1 MQKKKML
8 VMAGLAITTAAHGQ
22 SSTADSLF
30 SNKTIEIQP
39 VEIRSLRVG
48 STSPFAKTEVSR
60 ADIEKVNLGQD
71 LPILL
76 QYTPSAVVTS
86 DAGAGVGY
94 TGLRIRGTD
103 GTRINITLNGIPVNE
118 AESQGAFFVD
128 FPDMASSV
136 NSIQL
141 QRGVGSS
148 TNGAGAFGATM
159 SISTLQQ
166 MEKAGAETNVSFG
179 SFNTQKY
186 TVKAGTGMMEN
197 GLQFDVRL
205 SKISSD
211 GFLDRSASDL
221 KAMQFVAGWK
231 ASEKTSFRFLLMSG
245 KEKTGQAWNG
255 TPEEKLN
262 GSDSALMAHYNNN
275 IGVLYFTPQDSVNL
289 FASGKRKYNYFT
301 YNDQSDNY
309 QQDYYQFFFDHK
321 FSSKLTANAALFFTR
336 GKGFYNEYKV
346 GESYADYGIADY
358 ITSSNDT
365 ITSTD
370 LIRQLWLDTKYYGG
384 VYSLMYTGKKTQV
397 TFGGSLAMYD
407 GKHYGFVKWAQ
418 YNIAPD
424 HQWYSLTANKSDIN
438 FYAKAQQEIGERL
451 SFFGDV
457 QYRTVAYQMNGFRK
471 NPAIMNDVAYGFFN
485 PKAGINY
492 MLQNSARQR
501 QRVYAS
507 VAVANK
513 EPNRDD
519 FEASPTD
526 LPRPERLTDV
536 EAGYEMN
543 ARKWSA
549 SANFYY
555 MSYKDQLILT
565 GKINDVGAYTR
576 TNVDQSYRAGVEVQA
591 AVKPVYWLTINANAT
606 YSQNKII
613 DFVEYQDNYDNV
625 NGEQTVIA
633 HGTTDIAFS
642 PNMIAAGGITFSP
655 LRDAKFGQNVELDI
669 MGKYVGQQFLD
680 NTGNDARSIDAYGLC
695 DIRLRY
701 SIKVKPFRELG
712 LSIMLN
718 NVLNKEYVSNGYT
731 YSYVYGG
738 ATTTQNFF
746 FPQAGFNF
754 LAGVNVKW

>member
-8 VMAGLAITTAAHGQ
+8 SVALWAIAATAQGQ
-22 SSTADSLF
+22 TSVIDSF
-30 SNKTIEIQP
+30 ATKKEIEIQP
-39 VEIRSLRVG
+39 VEIRSLRLG
-48 STSPFAKTEVSR
+48 SRSPFAKTEVSR
-60 ADIEKVNLGQD
+60 ADIEKMNLGQD

-94 TGLRIRGTD
+94 TGIRIRGTD

-166 MEKAGAETNVSFG
+166 REKAGAETNISFG

-186 TVKAGTGMMEN
+186 TVKAGTGLLEN

-205 SKISSD
+205 SKVSSD
-211 GFLDRSASDL
+211 GFIDRSASDL

-231 ASEKTSFRFLLMSG
+231 ASDKTSFRFLLMTG
-245 KEKTGQAWNG
+245 KEKTDQAWNG

-262 GSDSALMAHYNNN
+262 GNDSALMTHYNNN
-275 IGVLYFTPQDSVNL
+275 IGVLYFTPEDSTNL
-289 FASGKRKYNYFT
+289 FTSDPRKYNYFT
-301 YNDQSDNY
+301 YKDQSDNY
-309 QQDYYQFFFDHK
+309 QQDYYQFFFDHQ
-321 FSSKLTANAALFFTR
+321 FSSRFTANAALFFTR

-346 GESYADYGIADY
+346 GQSFADYGLADY
-358 ITSSNDT
+358 VTPSDDT

-384 VYSLMYTGKKTQV
+384 VFSLMYAHKKTQM
-397 TFGGSLAMYD
+397 TFGGSVALYD
-407 GKHYGFVKWAQ
+407 GHHFGFVKWSQ

-424 HQWYSLTANKSDIN
+424 YQWYDLTAHKSDVN
-438 FYAKAQQEIGERL
+438 FYIKAQQDIGKDL
-451 SFFGDV
+451 SLFADL
-457 QYRTVAYQMNGFRK
+457 QYRTVAYEMNGFRK
-471 NPAIMNDVAYGFFN
+471 NPTIMNTASYGFFN

-492 MLQNSARQR
+492 MLSNTSSQR

-507 VAVANK
+507 IAVANK
-513 EPNRDD
+513 EPGRDD

-543 ARKWSA
+543 AKVWSA
-549 SANFYY
+549 SANLYY
-555 MSYKDQLILT
+555 MTYRDQLILT

-576 TNVDQSYRAGVEVQA
+576 TNVDQSYRAGIEVQA
-591 AVKPVYWLTINANAT
+591 AVKPVYWLTINANGT
-606 YSQNKII
+606 YSQNKILN
-613 DFVEYQDNYDNV
+613 FTEYQDDYDNGGQV
-625 NGEQTVIA
+625 SIA

-642 PNMIAAGGITFSP
+642 PNMIAAGGITISP
-655 LRDAKFGQNVELDI
+655 LRNAKFGQNIALDI

-680 NTGNDARSIDAYGLC
+680 NTGDDARSIAAYGLC

-712 LSIMLN
+712 LNIALN

-731 YSYVYGG
+731 YSYVYGA

-754 LAGVNVKW
+754 LAGLNVKW

>member
-1 MQKKKML
+1 
-8 VMAGLAITTAAHGQ
+8 MAGLALTTATHGQ
-22 SSTADSLF
+22 TADSLLT
-30 SNKTIEIQP
+30 NKTIDIQP
-39 VEIRSLRVG
+39 VEIRALRVG
-48 STSPFAKTEVSR
+48 SKAPFANSMISGAE
-60 ADIEKVNLGQD
+60 IEKVNLGQD

-94 TGLRIRGTD
+94 TGLRVRGTD

-148 TNGAGAFGATM
+148 TNGAGSFGATM

-186 TVKAGTGMMEN
+186 TVKAGTGLLQN

-205 SKISSD
+205 SRVSSD
-211 GFLDRSASDL
+211 GFIDRSASDL
-221 KAMQFVAGWK
+221 RSMQLVAGWK
-231 ASEKTSFRFLLMSG
+231 ASEKTSFRFLLMTG

-262 GSDSALMAHYNNN
+262 GNDSALMSHYNNN
-275 IGVLYFTPQDSVNL
+275 VGVLYFTPEDSTNL
-289 FASGKRKYNYFT
+289 FASDKRKYNYFT

-309 QQDYYQFFFDHK
+309 QQDYYQFFFDHQ
-321 FSSKLTANAALFFTR
+321 FSSKITANAALFFTR

-346 GESYADYGIADY
+346 GESYADYGLTDY
-358 ITSSNDT
+358 VTPSDDT
-365 ITSTD
+365 LTATD
-370 LIRQLWLDTKYYGG
+370 LIRQLWIDTKYYGG
-384 VYSLMYTGKKTQV
+384 IYSLMYSAKKTQV
-397 TFGGSLAMYD
+397 TFGGSVAMYD
-407 GKHYGFVKWAQ
+407 GKHFGLVKWAQ

-424 HQWYSLTANKSDIN
+424 HKFYDLTAHKSDIN
-438 FYAKAQQEIGERL
+438 FYLKAQQEIGDNL
-451 SFFGDV
+451 SVFGDL
-457 QYRTVAYQMNGFRK
+457 QYRAVSYEMNGFRK
-471 NPAIMNDVAYGFFN
+471 NPAIMNDVSYGFFN

-492 MLQNSARQR
+492 MLQNAAQQR
-501 QRVYAS
+501 QRIYAS

-519 FEASPTD
+519 FEASPID
-526 LPRPERLTDV
+526 LPRPERLTDI

-543 ARKWSA
+543 TRKWSA

-576 TNVDQSYRAGVEVQA
+576 TNVGQSYRAGVEVQA
-591 AVKPVYWLTINANAT
+591 AVKPVYWMAINANAT
-606 YSQNKII
+606 YSQNKIL
-613 DFVEYQDNYDNV
+613 DFTEYQDDYDN
-625 NGEQTVIA
+625 GGQLSIA

-642 PNMIAAGGITFSP
+642 PNMIAGGGVTFSP
-655 LRDAKFGQNVELDI
+655 LRNAKYGQKVELDI

-680 NTGNDARSIDAYGLC
+680 NTGSEARSIAAYGLC
-695 DIRLRY
+695 DVRLRY
-701 SIKVKPFRELG
+701 SVKVKPFREMG

-731 YSYVYGG
+731 FSYLAGG
-738 ATTTQNFF
+738 ATTTQNYF

>member
-1 MQKKKML
+1 
-8 VMAGLAITTAAHGQ
+8 MAGLAIATTAHGQ
-22 SSTADSLF
+22 TLIADSLF
-30 SNKTIEIQP
+30 SKKTIEIQP

-71 LPILL
+71 LPMLL

-141 QRGVGSS
+141 QRGVGGS

-186 TVKAGTGMMEN
+186 TVKAGTGLMEN

-262 GSDSALMAHYNNN
+262 GNDSALMTHYNNN
-275 IGVLYFTPQDSVNL
+275 IGVLYFTPEDSTNL
-289 FASGKRKYNYFT
+289 FASDKRKYNYFT

-309 QQDYYQFFFDHK
+309 QQDYYQFFFDHQ

-336 GKGFYNEYKV
+336 GKGFYNEYKI
-346 GESYADYGIADY
+346 GESYADYGLADY
-358 ITSSNDT
+358 VTSSNDT

-397 TFGGSLAMYD
+397 TFGGSVALYD

-438 FYAKAQQEIGERL
+438 FYVKAQQEIGKRL
-451 SFFGDV
+451 SIFGDV

-471 NPAIMNDVAYGFFN
+471 NPTIMNDVAYGFFN

-492 MLQNSARQR
+492 MLQNSAHQR

-507 VAVANK
+507 VALANK

-543 ARKWSA
+543 AQKWSA

-613 DFVEYQDNYDNV
+613 DFTEYQDDYDNG
-625 NGEQTVIA
+625 NQLSIT

-642 PNMIAAGGITFSP
+642 PNIIAAGGITFSP
-655 LRDAKFGQNVELDI
+655 LRNAKFGQKVELDI
-669 MGKYVGQQFLD
+669 MGKYVGRQFLD
-680 NTGNDARSIDAYGLC
+680 NTSSDARSIDAYGLC

-712 LSIMLN
+712 LNIMLN
-718 NVLNKEYVSNGYT
+718 NVMNKEYVSNGYT

-754 LAGVNVKW
+754 LAGVNIKW

>member
-1 MQKKKML
+1 
-8 VMAGLAITTAAHGQ
+8 MAGLVITSAAHGQ
-22 SSTADSLF
+22 TDSI
-30 SNKTIEIQP
+30 KTIDIQP
-39 VEIRSLRVG
+39 VEIRSIRAG
-48 STSPFAKTEVSR
+48 SKSPFAKTEVSK
-60 ADIEKVNLGQD
+60 ADIEKANLGQD

-103 GTRINITLNGIPVNE
+103 GTRINMTLNGIPMNE
-118 AESQGAFFVD
+118 AESQGVFFVNMGD
-128 FPDMASSV
+128 IASSV

-186 TVKAGTGMMEN
+186 TVKAGTGLLEN
-197 GLQFDVRL
+197 GSQFDVRL

-221 KAMQFVAGWK
+221 RSMQFVAGWK
-231 ASEKTSFRFLLMSG
+231 ASEKTSFRFLVMTG

-255 TPEEKLN
+255 TPDEKIN
-262 GSDSALMAHYNNN
+262 GGDSALMAHYNNN
-275 IGVLYFTPQDSVNL
+275 VGTLYFTPEDSVNL
-289 FASGKRKYNYFT
+289 FGSDKRKYNYFT

-309 QQDYYQFFFDHK
+309 QQDYYQLFFDHK

-346 GESYADYGIADY
+346 SQSYEDYGLSDY
-358 ITSSNDT
+358 VTPSNDT

-384 VYSLMYTGKKTQV
+384 VYSLMYTGKSTQV
-397 TFGGSLAMYD
+397 TFGGSVAMYD
-407 GKHYGFVKWAQ
+407 GKHFGMVKWAE
-418 YNIAPD
+418 YNISPD
-424 HQWYSLTANKSDIN
+424 HKWYNLTAHKSDIN
-438 FYAKAQQEIGERL
+438 FYLKAQQEIGERI
-451 SFFGDV
+451 SVFGDL
-457 QYRTVAYQMNGFRK
+457 QYRSVAYQMNGFRK
-471 NPAIMNDVAYGFFN
+471 NPAIMHDVSYGFFN

-492 MLQNSARQR
+492 MLQNSPAQR

-507 VAVANK
+507 IAIANK

-519 FEASPTD
+519 FEASPID

-543 ARKWSA
+543 ASKWSA

-576 TNVDQSYRAGVEVQA
+576 TNVDQSYRAGAEVQA
-591 AVKPVYWLTINANAT
+591 SVRPVYWLTLNANAT

-613 DFVEYQDNYDNV
+613 DFVEYQDDYDN
-625 NGEQTVIA
+625 GDQLSIA

-655 LRDAKFGQNVELDI
+655 LRNAKFGQNVELDI

-680 NTGNDARSIDAYGLC
+680 NTSNDARSIDAYGLC

-712 LSIMLN
+712 LSLMLN
-718 NVLNKEYVSNGYT
+718 NVLNKQYVSNGYT

-746 FPQAGFNF
+746 FPQAGFNL
-754 LAGVNVKW
+754 LAGVNIKW